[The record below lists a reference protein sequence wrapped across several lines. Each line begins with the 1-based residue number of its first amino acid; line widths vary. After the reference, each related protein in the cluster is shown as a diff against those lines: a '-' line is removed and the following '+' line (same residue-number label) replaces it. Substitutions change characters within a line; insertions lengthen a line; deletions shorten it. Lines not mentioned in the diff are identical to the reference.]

1 MNGDSIRFLISG
13 TDPLTLGEMAG
24 RTSILIHAF
33 ALMDNH
39 YHLVLETPRANLVDG
54 MQWFQN
60 TYTRRFNV
68 KHKVWGH
75 LFGGR
80 YKAVLVQSDGGDY
93 FSTLIDYV
101 HLNPVRAGMIKQGQ
115 GFDESPWTSLRE
127 YRKPPTKRQPWM
139 ATSSGFEA
147 VGLEDTSRGRKAII
161 TRNWDMAGSTL
172 KKPIRGQRMG
182 VGASFTLNAL
192 PLLPPTK
199 IL

>member
-1 MNGDSIRFLISG
+1 MPRTPRIQYPGAFYHVMARGNRRENIVLGDDDRWMFLH
-13 TDPLTLGEMAG
+13 TLGEMAG

-68 KHKVWGH
+68 KHKVCGH

-101 HLNPVRAGMIKQGQ
+101 HLR
-115 GFDESPWTSLRE
+115 ESWNDQT
-127 YRKPPTKRQPWM
+127 
-139 ATSSGFEA
+139 
-147 VGLEDTSRGRKAII
+147 
-161 TRNWDMAGSTL
+161 
-172 KKPIRGQRMG
+172 
-182 VGASFTLNAL
+182 GARFR
-192 PLLPPTK
+192 
-199 IL
+199 